1 MARFISSFKAWQYTT
16 RCTIYNNLRNVRLF
30 RVKQF
35 FNLWRKNEKFPVTKK
50 IKVIFSDDVV
60 FYEKGLKTKAMVC
73 LFRQHL
79 LGIKAKNFFVKTTL
93 VKFFTQNWL
102 SAMRKKQLL
111 RKVLTRS
118 VELNSKLKCTRY
130 QHQYDLLVSVIYQWK
145 ACVDEKKFM
154 YLNLASLEFYRR
166 TLLIKGMKYFK
177 LAKRKT
183 IACSKLIAAVLN

>member
-1 MARFISSFKAWQYTT
+1 MLKKDLDLYCKRYAARNSLRAFEFVFRQKVMGAEAHLKNKEMARFISSFKAWQYTT

-102 SAMRKKQLL
+102 SAMRKK
-111 RKVLTRS
+111 
-118 VELNSKLKCTRY
+118 
-130 QHQYDLLVSVIYQWK
+130 
-145 ACVDEKKFM
+145 
-154 YLNLASLEFYRR
+154 
-166 TLLIKGMKYFK
+166 
-177 LAKRKT
+177 
-183 IACSKLIAAVLN
+183 